1 VIIFGH
7 HEAIVDNPIGTDSAM
22 TTTAR
27 QKPIARGM
35 SERQASSYLGIAP
48 GTFRKMIALGHF
60 PQPMRLPG
68 LKRVIHDRQAL
79 DRVMDAR
86 GSVSADGSTGTGA

>member
-1 VIIFGH
+1 VIIFRH
-7 HEAIVDNPIGTDSAM
+7 HESIIDNTTGTNSAM
-22 TTTAR
+22 TTAIR
-27 QKPIARGM
+27 QKPIPRGM

-48 GTFRKMIALGHF
+48 GTFRKMIALGHL

-86 GSVSADGSTGTGA
+86 GTVKDRPEVTG

>member
-1 VIIFGH
+1 VIIYGQH
-7 HEAIVDNPIGTDSAM
+7 KAIVDNPKGTDSAM

-48 GTFRKMIALGHF
+48 GTFRKMIALGYF

-79 DRVMDAR
+79 DRVMDTR
-86 GSVSADGSTGTGA
+86 GAKSDEMAAG

>member
-1 VIIFGH
+1 VIIYGH
-7 HEAIVDNPIGTDSAM
+7 RKAIVDNPKSTDSAM

-48 GTFRKMIALGHF
+48 GTFRKMIALGYF

-79 DRVMDAR
+79 DRVMDTRCAKSDEMAV
-86 GSVSADGSTGTGA
+86 G

>member
-1 VIIFGH
+1 
-7 HEAIVDNPIGTDSAM
+7 M

-86 GSVSADGSTGTGA
+86 GSAPADGSSTGAGA